1 MGGWMNLPREGYQ
14 QELEGTQAQV
24 RSCTW
29 LMQFIQSFTRK
40 LLETHC
46 VPKAVLGPEN
56 RAKLTGWGNEE

>member
-1 MGGWMNLPREGYQ
+1 MNLPREGYQ
-14 QELEGTQAQV
+14 QELEGTQTQV

-29 LMQFIQSFTRK
+29 LLQFIQSFTRK